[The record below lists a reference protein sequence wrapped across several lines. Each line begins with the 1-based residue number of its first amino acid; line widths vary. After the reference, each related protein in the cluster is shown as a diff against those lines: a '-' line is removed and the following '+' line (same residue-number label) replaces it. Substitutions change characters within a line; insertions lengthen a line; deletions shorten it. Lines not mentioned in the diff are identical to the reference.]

1 MKEMQ
6 KVLSRLRQ
14 AVDHYE
20 MIRPGDKVAVGLS
33 GGKDSVAL
41 LMSLANLAKFYPI
54 PFTVCAVSIMP
65 GFPGQTKE
73 DYAPFRQLCESI
85 NVEYKLIETQI
96 AQIVFEERKE
106 SSPCSLCSKM
116 RRGAL
121 VNACGEL
128 GANVL
133 ALGHHRD
140 DVVETFML
148 NLMQTG
154 KIACFM
160 PVTTY
165 EDTDLRVIR
174 PLIYTEE
181 NDLRRLV
188 NAMELPVYKN
198 PCPVDGGTERAAMQD
213 YLRSYGKDRRDLY
226 RRILGALE
234 RNGNDGWHI

>member
-1 MKEMQ
+1 
-6 KVLSRLRQ
+6 
-14 AVDHYE
+14 
-20 MIRPGDKVAVGLS
+20 
-33 GGKDSVAL
+33 
-41 LMSLANLAKFYPI
+41 
-54 PFTVCAVSIMP
+54 
-65 GFPGQTKE
+65 
-73 DYAPFRQLCESI
+73 
-85 NVEYKLIETQI
+85 
-96 AQIVFEERKE
+96 
-106 SSPCSLCSKM
+106 
-116 RRGAL
+116 
-121 VNACGEL
+121 
-128 GANVL
+128 
-133 ALGHHRD
+133 
-140 DVVETFML
+140 ML

-188 NAMELPVYKN
+188 NAMELPIYKN
-198 PCPVDGGTERAAMQD
+198 PCPVDGGTERAAMQE